1 MGGLVQRWAALLVL
15 AATVSGGFP
24 AGVGADVPP
33 GTGAQ
38 LEAEIADGRL
48 DRAVL
53 AALER
58 DGSVEAILTFSP
70 ASGDDAYRPVVIAR
84 RKAGALE
91 PLRRVGGIRRDY
103 EWLYATFVRL
113 TSGEQLLGV
122 LHEPAVGGVRVNRAV
137 RPADA
142 EANRLIRQPQA
153 RAAGFR
159 GAGTSVA
166 VLDTGVNYRRQAFGS
181 CKAPGR
187 PAGCRVV
194 AARDFAPQDDTLDA
208 SGHGTAVA
216 EVVASVAPGTKLLA
230 LDVFRANGL
239 AYDSDLLAAIDWTIR
254 HRDTWNVR
262 AINLSIADSTHWV
275 VACPLSGLAPAFDA
289 AGAAGMVVAV
299 ASGNGAALAGQYVD
313 GIAYPACVPG
323 ALSVGGVYDADVG
336 PAAYASCSDAAT
348 GPDRIACF
356 SQGGALLGIVAP
368 GASISAGGLEWR
380 GTSFAAA
387 HVAAAVAIL
396 AAAAPRATAE
406 RIGHVLRTSG
416 RGVRDPRNGIRRER
430 LDVYTAARLI
440 RDSQRPTIVGR
451 APAPDAHDVALSAAV
466 KATFSEAVS
475 GVNPGSMTLRLAS
488 GVAVPTTVTYDSAR
502 RRATLRPTVTLLPDA
517 TYTVTLSNGILDA
530 AGNRLRTVTWSFTTV
545 TMT

>member
-1 MGGLVQRWAALLVL
+1 MGGRVQKWAALLVI

-24 AGVGADVPP
+24 AGVAADVAP
-33 GTGAQ
+33 GARVQ
-38 LEAEIADGRL
+38 LEAEIAVGRL

-70 ASGDDAYRPVVIAR
+70 AAGDDAYQPAVIAR

-91 PLRRVGGIRRDY
+91 PLRRAGGILRDY
-103 EWLYATFVRL
+103 EWLHATFVRL
-113 TSGEQLLGV
+113 TSAEQLLRV
-122 LHEPAVGGVRVNRAV
+122 LQEPAAGGLRVNRAV

-153 RAAGFR
+153 RAAGYR
-159 GAGTSVA
+159 GAGTAVA
-166 VLDTGVNYRRQAFGS
+166 VLDTGANYRRQALGS
-181 CKAPGR
+181 CTAPGK

-194 AARDFAPQDDTLDA
+194 AAKDFAPQDNKLDA

-216 EVVASVAPGTKLLA
+216 EVVASVAPRTKLLA

-262 AINLSIADSTHWV
+262 AINLSVADSTHWV
-275 VACPLSGLAPAFDA
+275 AACPLSGLGPAFDA
-289 AGAAGMVVAV
+289 ARAAGMVVAV
-299 ASGNGAALAGQYVD
+299 ASGNGAALAGRYID

-323 ALSVGGVYDADVG
+323 ALSVGGVYDADIG
-336 PAAYASCSDAAT
+336 PAAYAGCSDAAT

-356 SQGGALLGIVAP
+356 SQGGAPLGMLAP
-368 GASISAGGLEWR
+368 AASISAGGLEWR
-380 GTSFAAA
+380 GTSLASA
-387 HVAAAVAIL
+387 HVAAAAAVL
-396 AAAAPRATAE
+396 AAAARHATAD
-406 RIGHVLRTSG
+406 RIVHVLRTSG
-416 RGVRDPRNGIRRER
+416 RGVRDQRSGIRRER

-451 APAPDAHDVALSAAV
+451 SPAPNAEGVALSTAV
-466 KATFSEAVS
+466 KVTFSEDVS
-475 GVNPGSMTLRLAS
+475 GVNADSMKLRLAS
-488 GVAVPTTVTYDSAR
+488 GEEVPATVAYDSAR
-502 RRATLRPTVTLLPDA
+502 RRATLRPTLTLLPDA
-517 TYTVTLSNGILDA
+517 TYTVTLAGGILDA
-530 AGNRLRTVTWSFTTV
+530 AGNQLRTVAWSFTTV
-545 TMT
+545 S